1 MELEEIEIDEIKEI
15 MELTFSI
22 ILPIYQQKAHLPVII
37 KEYTQKL
44 TELNQTWELIF
55 VVNGPDDGSYALAE
69 KYAYENENIKTIIS
83 KESGWGKAVKIG
95 INNADGKLICYTN
108 SARTSVDELIMIL
121 NYALVNKNNVIKA
134 NRIIR
139 ESLIRRIGS
148 VIYNFENRT
157 VFNTPIWDVN
167 GTPKVFPN
175 QILKDNKIHS
185 EGDLLDA
192 ELIARCFKNNVP
204 VIEIPVFSTSRISGK
219 STTSFT
225 SAFKMYFGLFKLKKK
240 I

>member
-1 MELEEIEIDEIKEI
+1 M
-15 MELTFSI
+15 
-22 ILPIYQQKAHLPVII
+22 PVIY

-44 TELNQTWELIF
+44 NELNESWELIF
-55 VVNGPDDGSYALAE
+55 VVNGADDGSYSMAE
-69 KYAYENENIKTIIS
+69 KYANENAEIKTIIS

-95 INNADGKLICYTN
+95 IKNAEGRLICYTN
-108 SARTSVDELIMIL
+108 SARTNVDELIMIL

-148 VIYNFENRT
+148 VIFNFENRT

-167 GTPKVFPN
+167 GTPKVFPS
-175 QILKDNKIHS
+175 QILKENEIFS
-185 EGDLLDA
+185 EGDLIDA
-192 ELIARCFKNNVP
+192 ELIARCFKNNIP
-204 VIEIPVFSTSRISGK
+204 VIEIPIFSTSRISGK

-225 SAFKMYFGLFKLKKK
+225 SAFKMYFGLFKLKKV